1 MTDVVGEGDL
11 RGMHPNEVVG
21 WESIPLERCIDMI
34 YNRKIVDVFSIA
46 ALLSYRLSQARDH
59 PGA

>member
-1 MTDVVGEGDL
+1 
-11 RGMHPNEVVG
+11 MHPNEVVG